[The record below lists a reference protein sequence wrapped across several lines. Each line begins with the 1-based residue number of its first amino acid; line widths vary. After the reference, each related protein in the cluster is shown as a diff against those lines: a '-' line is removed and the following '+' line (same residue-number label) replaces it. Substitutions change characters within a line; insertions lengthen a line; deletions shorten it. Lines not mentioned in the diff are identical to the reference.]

1 MTLHTHN
8 MHVHN
13 MTIDPFV
20 VQADASVESSEGTD
34 VSSAAGRELTEV
46 RRMCFLRYVF
56 SQIYVRM
63 YSIE

>member
-1 MTLHTHN
+1 MKLHTHN

-13 MTIDPFV
+13 MIIDPFV

-46 RRMCFLRYVF
+46 RRVCFL
-56 SQIYVRM
+56 
-63 YSIE
+63 